1 MPAIRSRI
9 FVVHF
14 SSNDSLKFVS
24 ELKIEFIIAQIYL
37 YIFIFGLFFTLLKA
51 PNVQKWSQNRTMLS
65 MRTPSMDST
74 CSLFSFFRHA
84 TRDSFFTFFF
94 KRFPLSD
101 QQQLKFDIQLV
112 AAARWEE
119 PADSDQNNILWH
131 LKKKSYSTFFL
142 GFSSSFF
149 CVTGFGAVF
158 V

>member
-1 MPAIRSRI
+1 MNASNKKQDICGSFFLKRFLKICFWAQNWIHYCSNI
-9 FVVHF
+9 FVYIYF
-14 SSNDSLKFVS
+14 RFVFHLVKS
-24 ELKIEFIIAQIYL
+24 PKCTEMKPE
-37 YIFIFGLFFTLLKA
+37 
-51 PNVQKWSQNRTMLS
+51 QNLGVL
-65 MRTPSMDST
+65 MDST